1 MKCNGIIKGDDMK
14 TDEMLMLKENLEMLA
29 KGKDPQT
36 GYCIEDTV
44 LKSSFNKR
52 VLLDA
57 AEIID
62 LLLKID
68 FNPVKIDKRKKY
80 SFYLS
85 KEDREKVEI
94 SKEPIPISVFTYAIN
109 ECIDSKKMK
118 KIKASRITAWLMK
131 EGYLD
136 EITSDDGKAFKVLT
150 EKSPIIG
157 ITAEDR
163 KSDYGRIYKVNLYDE
178 SAQRFIL
185 NHLDDIVDVSVDIV

>member
-1 MKCNGIIKGDDMK
+1 MRCNGTIKGDDMK

-36 GYCIEDTV
+36 GYSVEDTV

-68 FNPVKIDKRKKY
+68 FNPIKIDKRKKY
-80 SFYLS
+80 AFYLS
-85 KEDREKVEI
+85 KEDRKKVEI
-94 SKEPIPISVFTYAIN
+94 SKEPIPISVFTYVIN

-118 KIKASRITAWLMK
+118 KLKASQITAWLMK

-136 EITSDDGKAFKVLT
+136 EITSDDGKVFKVLT

-157 ITAEDR
+157 ITAEER

-178 SAQRFIL
+178 NGQRFIL
-185 NHLDDIVDVSVDIV
+185 DHLDDIVEEYIEIL

>member
-1 MKCNGIIKGDDMK
+1 MK

-36 GYCIEDTV
+36 GYSVEDTV

-68 FNPVKIDKRKKY
+68 FNPIKIDKRKKY
-80 SFYLS
+80 AFYLS
-85 KEDREKVEI
+85 KEDRKKVEI
-94 SKEPIPISVFTYAIN
+94 SKEPIPISVFTYVIN

-118 KIKASRITAWLMK
+118 KLKASQITAWLMK

-136 EITSDDGKAFKVLT
+136 EITSDDGKVFKVLT

-157 ITAEDR
+157 ITAEER

-178 SAQRFIL
+178 NGQRFIL
-185 NHLDDIVDVSVDIV
+185 DHLDDIVDVSVDIV